1 MKLTR
6 PQVKMNYLA
15 SLTWQETL
23 FAPRLN
29 RFELLKLR
37 ADWSCRDV
45 ALRVHRNQ
53 GVEQVTSA
61 LRPFL
66 EFMGFSAKIE
76 IGDYDDSLGF
86 PNVDG
91 DIQLV
96 WLDFGRYFNLSDEAL
111 GDWLGQRL
119 SALRQGST
127 SAIVVAN
134 APGDNERNTIVNRT
148 IEKWAAAPRTHILDL
163 LSIRNKLDADFFDP
177 RREALTATKLSDA
190 ACLEA
195 ARRFGLGITPQIFD
209 PGPKA
214 IAVDL
219 DNTIYAGVLGEDGVD
234 GVVLTPGHLAL
245 QEKLAS
251 LASQG
256 VMLVVVSKNE
266 STDVNTLFAKRDDF
280 PLKPKHVSDWRVSW
294 QDKASSIIE
303 AASRLNISTDG
314 FLLVDDNLGEL
325 TSVGATLPST
335 HLIYAGASPEATL
348 AALDL
353 YPGLIK
359 ASLTGTDALR
369 VADLRANEEREAL
382 AARSSTPREYLES
395 LGVEI
400 DLRKNPEAER
410 GRLAELC
417 RKTNQFNLAI
427 ARLDEMQVASYL
439 ANPERRA
446 VMVRMRD
453 RLADSGSV
461 ASLFLRRHDN
471 ALVVD
476 ELCVS
481 CRAMGRHLEDIMIV
495 AAIDGVF
502 DDLPASKVHFRYS
515 TGPRNNP
522 ARTWLSTFAGVALQ
536 PEGGIV
542 ELLWDRT
549 RYREL
554 LSTVPVRISWSD
566 A

>member
-1 MKLTR
+1 
-6 PQVKMNYLA
+6 MNYLA

-37 ADWSCRDV
+37 ADRSCRDV
-45 ALRVHRNQ
+45 VLRVHRNQ

-66 EFMGFSAKIE
+66 EFVGFSAKIE
-76 IGDYDDSLGF
+76 IGGYDDSLGF
-86 PNVDG
+86 PKVDG

-96 WLDFGRYFNLSDEAL
+96 WLDFGRYFKLSDEAL
-111 GDWLGQRL
+111 GDWLDQRL
-119 SALRQGST
+119 SALRQRST

-134 APGDNERNTIVNRT
+134 APGDNDRDTIVNRA
-148 IEKWAAAPRTHILDL
+148 IDKWAAAAPRTHILDL
-163 LSIRNKLDADFFDP
+163 SSIRNKLDAEFFDP
-177 RREALTATKLSDA
+177 TREALTATKLSDA

-195 ARRFGLGITPQIFD
+195 ARRFGLGVAPQIFD
-209 PGPKA
+209 PGLKA
-214 IAVDL
+214 VAVDL
-219 DNTIYAGVLGEDGVD
+219 DNTIYGGVLGEDGVD
-234 GVVLTPGHLAL
+234 GVVLTPGHRAL

-256 VMLVVVSKNE
+256 MMLVIVSKNE
-266 STDVNTLFAKRDDF
+266 SPDVDRLFAKRDDF
-280 PLKPKHVSDWRVSW
+280 PLKRKHVSDWRVSW
-294 QDKASSIIE
+294 QDKASGIIE
-303 AASRLNISTDG
+303 AASRLNISTDA

-359 ASLTGTDALR
+359 ASLTSTDALR
-369 VADLRANEEREAL
+369 VADLQANEEREAL
-382 AARSSTPREYLES
+382 AARSSTPGEYLGS

-461 ASLFLRRHDN
+461 ASLFLRRHDD
-471 ALVVD
+471 ALIVD

-515 TGPRNNP
+515 IGPRNNP

-542 ELLWDRT
+542 ELVWDRA

-554 LSTVPVRISWSD
+554 LSTVPVRISWRE